1 MSQYLMDLSGSEEEQ
16 ESQQS
21 LHLELEDTEIDSL
34 ECSDVDSNVTPTPTK
49 KKKRARVLRPLSP
62 NIDAGSDSDSILKS
76 KEKRTQSSWNKEYE
90 ATRTPSTCGKKSSL
104 GALRRSPRKRP
115 SSTRE
120 MMEESD
126 KEFETDADT
135 PSSSWTVT
143 KVENVP
149 PPDSSKS
156 SIQGQLKEMQAT
168 QKEILSTMKVVRNEI
183 RDLKREWEKRKE
195 EAPETISVP
204 NRIRNNVKE
213 FYTCGEDRELA
224 WDFKKRFNDEAN
236 AEMTEFIKKS
246 VKGVAPDVSSEVLEA
261 AVKRYF
267 TSKKEGATRKAKN
280 KDVLHKQRQAT
291 YERKKEKVR
300 RRLAAT
306 DKKKNWTEEK
316 RASVRKFLNT
326 KQAYKYMSSD
336 EEGVDGFLSHP
347 YSWESDTWK
356 HVKESLDAKYLETCP
371 PRSRR
376 LLQKRTTGTTK
387 EQPTPDL
394 DEEFSW
400 IFK

>member
-1 MSQYLMDLSGSEEEQ
+1 MNGNWIIFINFDSQ
-16 ESQQS
+16 
-21 LHLELEDTEIDSL
+21 
-34 ECSDVDSNVTPTPTK
+34 
-49 KKKRARVLRPLSP
+49 
-62 NIDAGSDSDSILKS
+62 KS

-90 ATRTPSTCGKKSSL
+90 ATRTPSKCGKKSSL

-135 PSSSWTVT
+135 PSSSWTMTSALRRSPRKKQSTREKVQTNVEKGQKTPRGIQLPSENSHELVT
-143 KVENVP
+143 P
-149 PPDSSKS
+149 RLTSSKG
-156 SIQGQLKEMQAT
+156 IQGQLKEMQAT

-316 RASVRKFLNT
+316 RASVRKILNT

>member
-1 MSQYLMDLSGSEEEQ
+1 M
-16 ESQQS
+16 
-21 LHLELEDTEIDSL
+21 
-34 ECSDVDSNVTPTPTK
+34 
-49 KKKRARVLRPLSP
+49 
-62 NIDAGSDSDSILKS
+62 
-76 KEKRTQSSWNKEYE
+76 
-90 ATRTPSTCGKKSSL
+90 
-104 GALRRSPRKRP
+104 
-115 SSTRE
+115 
-120 MMEESD
+120 
-126 KEFETDADT
+126 
-135 PSSSWTVT
+135 
-143 KVENVP
+143 
-149 PPDSSKS
+149 
-156 SIQGQLKEMQAT
+156 
-168 QKEILSTMKVVRNEI
+168 
-183 RDLKREWEKRKE
+183 
-195 EAPETISVP
+195 
-204 NRIRNNVKE
+204 
-213 FYTCGEDRELA
+213 A
-224 WDFKKRFNDEAN
+224 WDLKKRFNDEAN
-236 AEMTEFIKKS
+236 AEMTDFIKKS
-246 VKGVAPDVSSEVLEA
+246 VKGVAPDVSFEVLDA

-280 KDVLHKQRQAT
+280 KDLLHKQRQAT

-326 KQAYKYMSSD
+326 KHAYKYMSSD
-336 EEGVDGFLSHP
+336 EEGADGFLSHP

-400 IFK
+400 MFK